1 MLSVNLN
8 RTPPWSSGV
17 PLEILKALGG
27 ADKTLIVGGAVR
39 DWLCDEPIGDIDFAT
54 KLLPNESIQILLDSG
69 FNVKPT
75 GIDHGTI
82 TVFSDNNSY
91 EITSLRKD
99 ILTDGRHAKVLFGG
113 TWEEDANR
121 RDFTVN
127 ALYSDEYGRILDFT
141 GQGFKDLENKTLRF
155 IGNPIKRIKEDYLRL
170 LRYFRFLSSFLN
182 NIDNDSMNACIK
194 LANKL
199 NLLSYER
206 LLIELDKIFISKN
219 SDIVLNK
226 IIENNI
232 FSNIFL
238 PVLIDNYKLK
248 INLLRKLLVKFK
260 DYKNR
265 TNYPFILYVSFVI
278 VLLPQKETDKNTIIL
293 SIIKKFKLSN
303 NDKRLLIRNVN
314 WLMGIDNINKS
325 EIIKLWL
332 DFGESEVQ
340 DLKDILLLNSNKI
353 KNDLLIVLDN
363 SPPCFPVT
371 GKDLLNMGFKEG
383 KEVGEKLN
391 EIRDWWI
398 NKECKPSHKEC
409 LSKAEKVS

>member
-409 LSKAEKVS
+409 LSKAEKG